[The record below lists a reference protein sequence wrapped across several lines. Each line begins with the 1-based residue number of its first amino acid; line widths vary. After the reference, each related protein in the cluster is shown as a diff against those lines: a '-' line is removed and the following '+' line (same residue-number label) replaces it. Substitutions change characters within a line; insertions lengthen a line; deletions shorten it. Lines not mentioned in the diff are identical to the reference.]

1 MLGEL
6 IQRWDPKIVFLSET
20 KIKKKVMEKVMEK
33 SNLLMGSLH
42 LEMVREDDQLRCGEE
57 KLTWKLWDTPKAL
70 LMQLS

>member
-33 SNLLMGSLH
+33 IKFVNGLI
-42 LEMVREDDQLRCGEE
+42 
-57 KLTWKLWDTPKAL
+57 AL
-70 LMQLS
+70 